1 MKKGCFLTGITL
13 FTIIIG
19 VGLYLYRQYWP
30 EISGMG
36 REKIF
41 EMALKEM
48 DEQINSLDKSVF
60 QDSLKLLLHDNISI
74 FKKGDFK
81 TSMNKFGDLID
92 QTKFFIH
99 DGRIDSVEF
108 TALKNMVKGNEGSAE
123 IGN

>member
-30 EISGMG
+30 EISGIG
-36 REKIF
+36 KEKIF
-41 EMALKEM
+41 EVALKEM
-48 DEQINSLDKSVF
+48 DEKISSLEKSVY
-60 QDSLKLLLHDNISI
+60 QDSLKSLLHDNIGI
-74 FKKGDFK
+74 FKKGNFE

-92 QTKFFIH
+92 QTRYFIH

-108 TALKNMVKGNEGSAE
+108 IALKNMVKGNEGSAE